1 MNEELFKEEEEPKKK
16 KTKKEKKEVVYAYEG
31 VTHHPGEKEPC
42 KICLTEDDLDPA
54 KDPTLAPLIQF
65 MSEAGP
71 DNEYNRM
78 PVLRELQGFLRANH
92 NRLKEEFIR
101 YKKRG
106 RIKPLAELNKK

>member
-16 KTKKEKKEVVYAYEG
+16 KTKKEKVEYAYEG
-31 VTHHPGEKEPC
+31 EAHHPGEKEPC
-42 KICLTEDDLDPA
+42 KICLTEDDLDPT